1 MTADRIHDDPPEGID
16 ADDPALLLPW
26 YAAGTLDAA
35 DRARV
40 ERFLADNP
48 EQQAHLAAIAEER
61 EATVLL
67 ARAAPLPSA
76 GSVDAILA
84 KARREAPRGAPDEAF
99 SRAFDGSPSAA
110 AARRGFAARALAGLS
125 GLLDALSPPMRGAAI
140 AALVLL
146 AVAQAGVIGG
156 LVGAPP
162 AETTFRT
169 ATGEGAPAPAQA
181 TILVMFEPE
190 ATARQVESLLV
201 ALDARVVDGPRAGGL
216 YALALEE
223 GADAD
228 AVLARLRD
236 AGDVVRFAGPGS

>member
-1 MTADRIHDDPPEGID
+1 MTADRMNDDPPEGID

-26 YAAGTLDAA
+26 HAAGTLDAG

-61 EATVLL
+61 EATVVL
-67 ARAAPLPSA
+67 ARAAPVPGA
-76 GSVDAILA
+76 GSIDAILA
-84 KARREAPRGAPDEAF
+84 QARREAPRAAAGAI
-99 SRAFDGSPSAA
+99 PSAA

-125 GLLDALSPPMRGAAI
+125 GLLDALSPPLRGAAI

-169 ATGEGAPAPAQA
+169 ATGDGAAAPVRAS
-181 TILVMFEPE
+181 ILVVFAPE
-190 ATARQVESLLV
+190 ATAGAIGDLLA
-201 ALDARVVDGPRAGGL
+201 ALDARIVDGPRAGGL
-216 YALALEE
+216 YALALPE
-223 GADAD
+223 GSDAD
-228 AVLARLRD
+228 AALARLRD